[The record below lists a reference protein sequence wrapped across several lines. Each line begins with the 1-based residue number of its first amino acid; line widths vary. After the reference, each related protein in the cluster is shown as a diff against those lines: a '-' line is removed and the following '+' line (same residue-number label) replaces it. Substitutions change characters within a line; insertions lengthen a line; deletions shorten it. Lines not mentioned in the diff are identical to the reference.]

1 LFAVNDTMASLM
13 RGTPRNGSDI
23 KEVLRLEVASQLLK
37 SPFTQSDREYM
48 MKEGAYNVLM
58 ACRRAA
64 RHEGMYIGENVN
76 EKVWS
81 PIPYAESRL
90 TDF

>member
-1 LFAVNDTMASLM
+1 LFAVNDIMASLM

-48 MKEGAYNVLM
+48 MKEVLIM
-58 ACRRAA
+58 FLW
-64 RHEGMYIGENVN
+64 HVEE
-76 EKVWS
+76 
-81 PIPYAESRL
+81 RL
-90 TDF
+90 DTRECILGKT